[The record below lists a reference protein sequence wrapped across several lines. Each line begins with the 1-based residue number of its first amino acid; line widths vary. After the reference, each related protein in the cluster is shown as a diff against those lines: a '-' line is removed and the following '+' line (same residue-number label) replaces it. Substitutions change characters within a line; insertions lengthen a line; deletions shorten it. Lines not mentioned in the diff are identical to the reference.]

1 MFIRD
6 GVLVLVGDDEKNEGR
21 GERQREGREG
31 GRKQTAHVAN
41 VCKKTQ
47 QLESRLSRDSR
58 IGKEFQ

>member
-21 GERQREGREG
+21 GDRAREGRGG

-41 VCKKTQ
+41 VRKKTQ